1 MKNKLRIAALT
12 FAVSLCNIA
21 FATTVDEFNSTV
33 AKLDGKTKD
42 DVVSALGKPA
52 GYQSGGAVEYFR
64 YEGIDDK
71 YTGKKSTASIVYF
84 KNGKVSAKDLPPKH
98 YFEKLPF

>member
-1 MKNKLRIAALT
+1 MKRILRITISAL
-12 FAVSLCNIA
+12 SLLACNIA

-33 AKLDGKTKD
+33 TKLDGKTKD
-42 DVVSALGKPA
+42 DVVAALGKPA

-84 KNGKVSAKDLPPKH
+84 KNGKVSSKDLPPKH